1 MQSDIK
7 KQFLTAYDAYA
18 DTLFRHCYFRIY
30 DRELAK
36 DLVQETFC
44 RTWIYLSDG
53 KEVKNIRAF
62 LYRVLHNVIVDEIR
76 RKKPLSLDQLVE
88 EGFSPKNESEPDLEQ
103 RLVVKDI
110 FQKLRLLD
118 ESYRDIVQMR
128 FIDDLSP
135 KEISAVLGVSENV
148 VSVRI
153 HRGVNKLRQL
163 MEKESK

>member
-1 MQSDIK
+1 MEPDIK
-7 KQFLTAYDAYA
+7 EQFLTAHDAYA
-18 DTLFRHCYFRIY
+18 DALFRHCYFRVY

-44 RTWIYLSDG
+44 RTWTYLSQG

-62 LYRVLHNVIVDEIR
+62 LYRILHNVIVDEIR
-76 RKKPLSLDQLVE
+76 RKKPLSLDHLTE
-88 EGFSPKNESEPDLEQ
+88 EGFSPKDESSPDLEQ
-103 RLVVKDI
+103 RLIAKDVI
-110 FQKLRLLD
+110 QKLELL
-118 ESYRDIVQMR
+118 EEQYRSIVQMR

-153 HRGVNKLRQL
+153 HRGMNKLREL
-163 MEKESK
+163 VKKESK